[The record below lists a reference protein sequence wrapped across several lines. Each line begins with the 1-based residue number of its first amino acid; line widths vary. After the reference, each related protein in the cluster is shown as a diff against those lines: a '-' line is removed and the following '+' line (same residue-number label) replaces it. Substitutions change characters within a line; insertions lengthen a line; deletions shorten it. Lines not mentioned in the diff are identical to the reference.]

1 MKISTDSHIK
11 KMPPGVLKL
20 LAVLF
25 WIGIWQLGASMVGN
39 SLVLPLPWTTLAGV
53 AGVVG
58 EAGFFEDLEMTLIRV
73 FGGIAVSVALGVVI
87 GMLSGLNRVFYEL
100 MLPFVTVVRT
110 LPVVS
115 VSILIN
121 LWIKSG
127 WVPLMVTFL
136 VCFPITWT
144 NVVEGIQNTS
154 GNLLEM
160 AALYHVPF
168 KRILKDIYLPTLK
181 PYFASALMN
190 VIGMGWRS
198 TVTSEVLANALPSVG
213 MNLYY
218 AKVYLETETLFSW
231 TLIVVICSFT
241 LEKLTVWFLR
251 KIKAGDDYGY

>member
-11 KMPPGVLKL
+11 KIPPGVIKL
-20 LAVLF
+20 LAILF
-25 WIGIWQLGASMVGN
+25 WIAVWQVGASMVHN
-39 SLVLPLPWTTLAGV
+39 SLVLPSPWVTLTGLS
-53 AGVVG
+53 GVVSDPD
-58 EAGFFEDLEMTLIRV
+58 FFKDIGMTLLRV
-73 FGGIAVSVALGVVI
+73 FGGIAVSVLLGITV
-87 GMLSGLNRVFYEL
+87 GMISGLNRIVHEL

-144 NVVEGIQNTS
+144 NVVEGIHNTS
-154 GNLLEM
+154 RNLLEM

-168 KRILKDIYLPTLK
+168 KRVLSDIYLPTLK
-181 PYFASALMN
+181 PYCASALMN

-198 TVTSEVLANALPSVG
+198 TVTSEVLANALPSIG

-231 TLIVVICSFT
+231 TLIVVVCSFV
-241 LEKLTVWFLR
+241 LEKLMVWFLR